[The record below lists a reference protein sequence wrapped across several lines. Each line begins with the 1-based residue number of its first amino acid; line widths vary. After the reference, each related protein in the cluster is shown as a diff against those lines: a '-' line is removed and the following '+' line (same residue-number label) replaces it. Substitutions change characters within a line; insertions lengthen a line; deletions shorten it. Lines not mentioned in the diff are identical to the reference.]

1 MPLDWMSSSL
11 AEETLEWI
19 VLELHSDRYISQLL
33 HEVDRLSWLTHKSR
47 IPSEL
52 RVEMCRNRCYKSAGK
67 LITAAT
73 EARERVGS
81 VLNAENKESVPS
93 ISSVTYGF
101 E

>member
-11 AEETLEWI
+11 VEETLEWI

-33 HEVDRLSWLTHKSR
+33 HEFDRLSVVADT
-47 IPSEL
+47 E
-52 RVEMCRNRCYKSAGK
+52 ECYKSAGK
-67 LITAAT
+67 LVTTAAK
-73 EARERVGS
+73 ARERVHS
-81 VLNAENKESVPS
+81 VLSAGNKESVPS